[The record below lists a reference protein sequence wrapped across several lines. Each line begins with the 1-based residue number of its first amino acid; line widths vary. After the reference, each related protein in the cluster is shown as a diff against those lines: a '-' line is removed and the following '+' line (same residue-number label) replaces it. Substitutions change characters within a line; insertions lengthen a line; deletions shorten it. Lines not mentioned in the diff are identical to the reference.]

1 MALKKGENAPDHAAG
16 GWSRGTPKNGTGS
29 KSVECAEE
37 PRPSYSQRSPSVP
50 QQTETPFWEK
60 PLSDLTRAEWEQLC
74 DGCGRC
80 CLVKLEDE
88 DTGAIY
94 HTSVACKL
102 LDQQSCRC
110 GDYPR
115 RRRYV
120 PDCVRLTLE
129 KLADIPWLPPTCA
142 YVLRFR
148 GKPLPPWHPLIS
160 AIRRASLAP
169 ACRRAAGSRPARTT
183 SRPTICRTSSGC
195 GRSAGRRRR
204 GGDGRLRFFCM

>member
-1 MALKKGENAPDHAAG
+1 
-16 GWSRGTPKNGTGS
+16 
-29 KSVECAEE
+29 
-37 PRPSYSQRSPSVP
+37 
-50 QQTETPFWEK
+50 K

-160 AIRRASLAP
+160 GDPESVSRAGVSARGRIEAGEDDVETDDLPDFIRLWPKRWP
-169 ACRRAAGSRPARTT
+169 KKARW
-183 SRPTICRTSSGC
+183 
-195 GRSAGRRRR
+195 
-204 GGDGRLRFFCM
+204 

>member
-1 MALKKGENAPDHAAG
+1 MALKKGENALPAAPA
-16 GWSRGTPKNGTGS
+16 RTD
-29 KSVECAEE
+29 
-37 PRPSYSQRSPSVP
+37 
-50 QQTETPFWEK
+50 TPFWEK
-60 PLSDLTRAEWEQLC
+60 PLVELTRAEWEQLC

-80 CLVKLEDE
+80 CLVKLEDD

-102 LDQQSCRC
+102 LDQASCRC

-129 KLADIPWLPPTCA
+129 KLKDIRWLPPTCA
-142 YVLRFR
+142 YLLRFQ

-160 AIRRASLAP
+160 GDPDSVSRAGVSARGRIEAGEDDVDTDDLPDFIRLWPKRWP
-169 ACRRAAGSRPARTT
+169 KKARW
-183 SRPTICRTSSGC
+183 
-195 GRSAGRRRR
+195 
-204 GGDGRLRFFCM
+204 

>member
-16 GWSRGTPKNGTGS
+16 GWSRGTPKNGKGS
-29 KSVECAEE
+29 KSLERAEK
-37 PRPSYSQRSPSVP
+37 PLSSFSQRAPAGTA
-50 QQTETPFWEK
+50 QTETPFWEQ

-142 YVLRFR
+142 YVLR
-148 GKPLPPWHPLIS
+148 I
-160 AIRRASLAP
+160 RASR
-169 ACRRAAGSRPARTT
+169 CRPGIR
-183 SRPTICRTSSGC
+183 
-195 GRSAGRRRR
+195 
-204 GGDGRLRFFCM
+204 

>member
-16 GWSRGTPKNGTGS
+16 GRNRPDPENGTGS
-29 KSVECAEE
+29 TSFERAEE

-160 AIRRASLAP
+160 GDPESVSRAGVSARGRIEAGEDDVETDDLPDFIRLWPKRWP
-169 ACRRAAGSRPARTT
+169 KKARW
-183 SRPTICRTSSGC
+183 
-195 GRSAGRRRR
+195 
-204 GGDGRLRFFCM
+204 

>member
-16 GWSRGTPKNGTGS
+16 GWSRANSEERDGVQKRRARRKTA
-29 KSVECAEE
+29 SVFHRALPVE
-37 PRPSYSQRSPSVP
+37 PRRPRRRSGKSRFR
-50 QQTETPFWEK
+50 T
-60 PLSDLTRAEWEQLC
+60 LTRAEWEQLC

-88 DTGAIY
+88 DTGAIH

-129 KLADIPWLPPTCA
+129 KLVGIPWLPPTCA
-142 YVLRFR
+142 YVLRHQ

-160 AIRRASLAP
+160 GDPESVSRAGVSARGRIEAGEDDVETDDLPDFIRLWPKRWP
-169 ACRRAAGSRPARTT
+169 KKARW
-183 SRPTICRTSSGC
+183 
-195 GRSAGRRRR
+195 
-204 GGDGRLRFFCM
+204 

>member
-16 GWSRGTPKNGTGS
+16 AWSRGTPRNGTGS
-29 KSVECAEE
+29 KSVECAEK
-37 PRPSYSQRSPSVP
+37 PLSSLSQRVP
-50 QQTETPFWEK
+50 AGTAQTETPFWEK

-88 DTGAIY
+88 DTGAIH

-129 KLADIPWLPPTCA
+129 KLADITWLPPTCA
-142 YVLRFR
+142 YVLRHQ

-160 AIRRASLAP
+160 DDPESVARAGVSARGRIEAGEDDVETDDLPDFIRLWPKRWP
-169 ACRRAAGSRPARTT
+169 RKARW
-183 SRPTICRTSSGC
+183 
-195 GRSAGRRRR
+195 
-204 GGDGRLRFFCM
+204 

>member
-1 MALKKGENAPDHAAG
+1 MALKKGENALPAAQ
-16 GWSRGTPKNGTGS
+16 
-29 KSVECAEE
+29 A
-37 PRPSYSQRSPSVP
+37 
-50 QQTETPFWEK
+50 ETPFWEK
-60 PLSDLTRAEWEQLC
+60 QLSDLSRAEWERLC

-102 LDQQSCRC
+102 LDQTSCRC

-129 KLADIPWLPPTCA
+129 KLKDILWLPPTCA
-142 YVLRFR
+142 YVLRFH

-160 AIRRASLAP
+160 GDPESVHRAGVSARGRIEAGEDDVEIDDLPDFIRLWPKRWP
-169 ACRRAAGSRPARTT
+169 KKARY
-183 SRPTICRTSSGC
+183 
-195 GRSAGRRRR
+195 
-204 GGDGRLRFFCM
+204 